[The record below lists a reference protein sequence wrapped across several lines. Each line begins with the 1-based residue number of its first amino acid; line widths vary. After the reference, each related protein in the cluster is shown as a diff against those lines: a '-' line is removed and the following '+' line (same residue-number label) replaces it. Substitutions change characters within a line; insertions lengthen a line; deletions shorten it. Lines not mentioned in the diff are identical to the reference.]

1 MREFYAKILEDYCK
15 VLHLKINKS
24 KWLSRHRAFFTQYPA
39 IISYTFPEKFSQI
52 THRRNF
58 STCSNIVIQEE
69 EEDSD
74 LASIAREFQDDDSD
88 NIFESPFIKK
98 PNQPKIRH
106 ASDNTT
112 PLPERKFSFISSA
125 PKVYTIEN
133 YCMCNCSL
141 FVEIIHVIF
150 ILLFQRSQK
159 RMLKNLLFKMLPRH
173 WINSWNLTRNTRILN
188 LKRNLIALKTQMTLS
203 QSQGNLKL
211 Y

>member
-1 MREFYAKILEDYCK
+1 MAVVSWWIFYLKFVKPKIRLTTIYFCK
-15 VLHLKINKS
+15 F
-24 KWLSRHRAFFTQYPA
+24 LSQYPA
-39 IISYTFPEKFSQI
+39 TIPTHFLKKFSQI
-52 THRRNF
+52 TNRKNF
-58 STCSNIVIQEE
+58 PTRSIITIQEE

-125 PKVYTIEN
+125 PKVCTIEN
-133 YCMCNCSL
+133 YCMCTCSL

-150 ILLFQRSQK
+150 ILLFKGVRKECGRISYSKCFQGTGSIHEIWQE
-159 RMLKNLLFKMLPRH
+159 
-173 WINSWNLTRNTRILN
+173 ILTFQISKETW
-188 LKRNLIALKTQMTLS
+188 
-203 QSQGNLKL
+203 
-211 Y
+211 

>member
-1 MREFYAKILEDYCK
+1 MLLSFTFDDFQTENHEI
-15 VLHLKINKS
+15 IPNKF
-24 KWLSRHRAFFTQYPA
+24 L
-39 IISYTFPEKFSQI
+39 EKFLQI

-58 STCSNIVIQEE
+58 PTRSINIEQEE

-125 PKVYTIEN
+125 PKVCTIEN
-133 YCMCNCSL
+133 YYMCTCKL

-150 ILLFQRSQK
+150 ILLFKGVRK
-159 RMLKNLLFKMLPRH
+159 EC
-173 WINSWNLTRNTRILN
+173 
-188 LKRNLIALKTQMTLS
+188 
-203 QSQGNLKL
+203 
-211 Y
+211 